1 MINFPGPR
9 VQVHRLLVLTML
21 ICGCFACQSQQPTEA
36 PAPLPAEEQEAQEE
50 QEAPAV
56 DQAQIAQQAQVRE
69 LLVRAR
75 LAIEEDHL
83 TFPEEGSAVELYG
96 QLLALEPD
104 NRAAKRG
111 LEQIVERYVEL
122 ALTAADR
129 QQFAQARSMLAR
141 ARIVDADHPAI
152 EPTTEQLR
160 LLMHAKREKLMLA
173 KSPLRNRA
181 ATVRDAL
188 VAFGAK
194 ARVATC
200 RVTINARNDAE
211 GRWIYQQLSQADGE
225 RRIRAKMQ
233 LASPPSVELI
243 CFEDS

>member
-9 VQVHRLLVLTML
+9 VQIHRLLVLTML
-21 ICGCFACQSQQPTEA
+21 ICGCFACQLQQPAEA

-50 QEAPAV
+50 APDV
-56 DQAQIAQQAQVRE
+56 DQAQIALQAQVRE

-173 KSPLRNRA
+173 ISPLRNRA
-181 ATVRDAL
+181 ASVRDAL

-200 RVTINARNDAE
+200 RVTINARNDAD

>member
-1 MINFPGPR
+1 MINFRGPR
-9 VQVHRLLVLTML
+9 ASHLRLLVLAML
-21 ICGCFACQSQQPTEA
+21 ICGSFACQVQKP
-36 PAPLPAEEQEAQEE
+36 PEEPEPPPVEE
-50 QEAPAV
+50 PGASAAGQDGRQ
-56 DQAQIAQQAQVRE
+56 DQLQE

-83 TFPEEGSAVELYG
+83 TFPQEGSAAQLYG
-96 QLLALEPD
+96 ELLVLEPD
-104 NRAAKRG
+104 NQAAKRG

-129 QQFAQARSMLAR
+129 RQFAQARSMLAR
-141 ARIVDADHPAI
+141 ARIVDAGHPAI

-160 LLMHAKREKLMLA
+160 LLMHAKREKLRLD
-173 KSPLRNRA
+173 KSGLQHRA
-181 ATVRDAL
+181 ASVRDSL
-188 VAFGAK
+188 MTFGAK
-194 ARVATC
+194 ARVSTC

-225 RRIRAKMQ
+225 HRIRAKMQ

-243 CFEDS
+243 CFQEAS

>member
-1 MINFPGPR
+1 MINFLGPR
-9 VQVHRLLVLTML
+9 VLRHKLLVLTML
-21 ICGCFACQSQQPTEA
+21 ICGCFGCQSQKPPEA
-36 PAPLPAEEQEAQEE
+36 PESAPVETPA
-50 QEAPAV
+50 APEV
-56 DQAQIAQQAQVRE
+56 DQAQTERQDQVQE

-75 LAIEEDHL
+75 IAIEEDHL
-83 TFPEEGSAVELYG
+83 TFPEEGSAAGLYREL
-96 QLLALEPD
+96 LTLEAD
-104 NRAAKRG
+104 NRAARRG

-122 ALTAADR
+122 ALIAADR

-141 ARIVDADHPAI
+141 ARIVDAEHPAI

-173 KSPLRNRA
+173 KTPLQNRA

-188 VAFGAK
+188 VTFGAK

-243 CFEDS
+243 CFEES